1 MTILESRV
9 NTADETFASNREG
22 MLAAIAALREVEAS
36 VRATEEKA
44 RAKYHKR
51 GQMLPRER
59 VHLLLDRGSP
69 FLELSTLCGYKMHDD
84 KDGSLAGG
92 NTIAGIGYVEG
103 VRCMIVASN
112 SAIKGGTMTPFGVQK
127 HCACKRLRCSK
138 NCRWYH

>member
-1 MTILESRV
+1 MTILESRI
-9 NTADETFASNREG
+9 NPQDDTFKANREG
-22 MLAAIAALREVEAS
+22 MFDAINALRAVESS
-36 VRATEEKA
+36 VIATEEKA

-69 FLELSTLCGYKMHDD
+69 FMELSTLCGYKMHDD

-103 VRCMIVASN
+103 VRWLIVASN
-112 SAIKGGTMTPFGVQK
+112 SAIQGGTMDTIWRAKNPTPAQ
-127 HCACKRLRCSK
+127 RLRYSK
-138 NCRWYH
+138 SCR